1 VDCAG
6 GGPGLCL
13 CAFDPA
19 GAPRGPETEL
29 DAPSL
34 LPAVALTAQGVIW
47 AVTVEPGGSPSTTAV
62 VARRF
67 TLDGALLGTT
77 VVETGRLRGAQ
88 HAATS
93 AAQAPAQMLTSS
105 PRSMRS
111 RIAANS
117 VSARG

>member
-1 VDCAG
+1 MS
-6 GGPGLCL
+6 GPRRLRFPRFRFVL
-13 CAFDPA
+13 SFSLAAF
-19 GAPRGPETEL
+19 
-29 DAPSL
+29 SL
-34 LPAVALTAQGVIW
+34 
-47 AVTVEPGGSPSTTAV
+47 
-62 VARRF
+62 ARRF